1 MKFLLQKFKHFL
13 TAKEN
18 NILLINKVNE
28 DIGCFYELALEEIAI
43 RSNVKLDKNTEIFFK
58 EGYIYELLQLLIEI
72 NPELNDILLDKQ
84 KKLRKFVKIFINGKD
99 IRFIDNEKSFVQD
112 KDQVTIITA
121 VAGG

>member
-1 MKFLLQKFKHFL
+1 MPKINIPSFLQ
-13 TAKEN
+13 
-18 NILLINKVNE
+18 
-28 DIGCFYELALEEIAI
+28 
-43 RSNVKLDKNTEIFFK
+43 SKLDQNTEIFFK
-58 EGYIYELLQLLIEI
+58 EGYIYELLQLMIEI

-99 IRFIDNEKSFVQD
+99 IRFIDNEKSFVND

>member
-1 MKFLLQKFKHFL
+1 MPKINIPSYLQ
-13 TAKEN
+13 
-18 NILLINKVNE
+18 
-28 DIGCFYELALEEIAI
+28 
-43 RSNVKLDKNTEIFFK
+43 SKLDKNTEIFFK

-72 NPELNDILLDKQ
+72 NPELNDILLDNQ

>member
-1 MKFLLQKFKHFL
+1 M
-13 TAKEN
+13 
-18 NILLINKVNE
+18 
-28 DIGCFYELALEEIAI
+28 
-43 RSNVKLDKNTEIFFK
+43 
-58 EGYIYELLQLLIEI
+58 QLLIEL

-99 IRFIDNEKSFVQD
+99 IRFIDNEKSFVND

>member
-1 MKFLLQKFKHFL
+1 MPKINIPSFLQ
-13 TAKEN
+13 
-18 NILLINKVNE
+18 
-28 DIGCFYELALEEIAI
+28 
-43 RSNVKLDKNTEIFFK
+43 SKLDQNTEIFFK
-58 EGYIYELLQLLIEI
+58 EGYIYELLQLLIEL

-99 IRFIDNEKSFVQD
+99 IRFIDNEKSFVND

>member
-1 MKFLLQKFKHFL
+1 MPKINIPSFLQ
-13 TAKEN
+13 
-18 NILLINKVNE
+18 
-28 DIGCFYELALEEIAI
+28 
-43 RSNVKLDKNTEIFFK
+43 SKLDQNTEIFFK

-99 IRFIDNEKSFVQD
+99 IRFIDNEKSFVND